1 MESLRE
7 KVRGARARPQG
18 KKNEAREEEKGE
30 IKEKEHL

>member
-7 KVRGARARPQG
+7 KARGARARPQG
-18 KKNEAREEEKGE
+18 KKNEAREEKGE